1 MIASVI
7 IGIVLDFANPMTRRC
22 LLRVLIPVF
31 LFFTSFLHAAPLP
44 NVILITLDT
53 TRADRVGFLGSKR
66 GLTPNLDA
74 VARQSIVFTRAYA
87 QVPLTT
93 PSHAA
98 ILTGTYPQFNH
109 VGDLG
114 APLGSDLPYL
124 PDLLKHRGYKT
135 AAFVGA
141 LILDPEGRGAPGF
154 ERGFDT
160 FDAGFHPPEAGEDRY
175 HSIERRAGDV
185 INHATTWL
193 RKRPQ
198 GPFFVWIHLYDPHDP
213 YDPPAPYDAKYK
225 AAPYDGEIAYT
236 DAMVGKFINTLK
248 TRGLYQGALIAVA
261 ADHGEAFGEHG
272 EQRHGMFLYDETVH
286 VPLLFKLPMGRSAGR
301 RVEDRV
307 GLVDVAPTILREA
320 GVTIPHKMQG
330 ESLTAPPRLSGK
342 GARPDAPTGEG
353 RSIYSETDYAHRSF
367 GWSMVRSWRASKYL
381 YVQSPKRELY
391 DESVDHEAQHNLA
404 ESSSAVADTLN
415 TQLDEFREKTSSAAG
430 EQVKYDPVQAAN
442 LRALGYLASD
452 NTAKPANGAPEV
464 DPKDKIEVANALHQ
478 SLVDMEEGHYDLA
491 IPRLQ
496 HVIQED
502 PELWSAYL
510 ELGQAFVH
518 QKQYGQALPL
528 LKRSVEKMPDSAA
541 AHYELGFAMV
551 KTGDWQGAEPQ
562 LQAALASAPDSPEM
576 HFYLAAIYEQNQK
589 MPQAI
594 QEYRDTL
601 RLSPSHFKANLMLGR
616 IYGMQHN
623 PAAALPFLEEAVRL
637 DPNSPDAH
645 HFLGNVYSDL
655 GQSELAMRERA
666 KVAILKA
673 QRSGQSGEVVPEVK

>member
-1 MIASVI
+1 MAQRSPFRILAIS
-7 IGIVLDFANPMTRRC
+7 LF
-22 LLRVLIPVF
+22 LLA
-31 LFFTSFLHAAPLP
+31 TSSLQAAPLP
-44 NVILITLDT
+44 NIILITLDT
-53 TRADRVGFLGSKR
+53 TRADRVGFLGSTR

-74 VARQSIVFTRAYA
+74 MARQSVVFTRAYA

-98 ILTGTYPQFNH
+98 LLSGTYPQFNH
-109 VGDLG
+109 IGDLG
-114 APLGSDLPYL
+114 VPLSGDLPYL

-141 LILDPEGRGAPGF
+141 LILDPNGRGAPGF

-160 FDAGFHPPEAGEDRY
+160 FDAGFHPPAAGEDRY
-175 HSIERRAGDV
+175 HSLERRAGDV
-185 INHATTWL
+185 IHRASTWL
-193 RKRPQ
+193 SKHPQ
-198 GPFFVWIHLYDPHDP
+198 GPFFIWIHLYDPHDP

-225 AAPYDGEIAYT
+225 DAPYDGEIAYT
-236 DAMVGKFINTLK
+236 DAMVGQFITALK
-248 TRGLYQGALIAVA
+248 NRGLYHGALIVVA

-272 EQRHGMFLYDETVH
+272 ELRHGMFLYDETVH
-286 VPLLFKLPMGRSAGR
+286 VPLLFKLPMERSAGKR
-301 RVEDRV
+301 LDTRV
-307 GLVDVAPTILREA
+307 GLVDVAPTLLREA
-320 GVTIPHKMQG
+320 GLPVPEKMQG
-330 ESLTAPPRLSGK
+330 MSLADQTRASSNRVRSDVQ
-342 GARPDAPTGEG
+342 PDDS

-367 GWSMVRSWRASKYL
+367 GWSMVRSWRTSKYL

-391 DESVDHEAQHNLA
+391 DQTIDLAAQHNLA
-404 ESSSAVADTLN
+404 ENSQAVADTLN
-415 TQLDEFREKTSSAAG
+415 TQLDEFREKTSSAPG
-430 EQVKYDPVQAAN
+430 EQMKYDPVQAAN

-452 NTAKPANGAPEV
+452 NAAKPATGAPEI
-464 DPKDKIEVANALHQ
+464 DPKDKIEIANALHQ
-478 SLVDMEEGHYDLA
+478 ALVDMEEEHYDLA

-510 ELGQAFVH
+510 ELGQALVH
-518 QKQYGQALPL
+518 QKQYPQALPL
-528 LKRSVEKMPDSAA
+528 LRRAAEKMPDSAA

-594 QEYRDTL
+594 QEYRDTV

-655 GQSELAMRERA
+655 GQTEQATRERV

-673 QRSGQSGEVVPEVK
+673 QRSGQAGEATPEVQ

>member
-1 MIASVI
+1 
-7 IGIVLDFANPMTRRC
+7 MTSRR
-22 LLRVLIPVF
+22 LFPALFTAF
-31 LFFTSFLHAAPLP
+31 LFVTSYLQAAPLP
-44 NVILITLDT
+44 NIILITLDT
-53 TRADRVGFLGSKR
+53 TRADRVGFLGSKK

-74 VARQSIVFTRAYA
+74 MARQSVVFTRAYA

-98 ILTGTYPQFNH
+98 LLTGTYPQFNH

-114 APLGSDLPYL
+114 APLSADLPYL

-141 LILDPEGRGAPGF
+141 LILDPNGRGAPGF

-160 FDAGFHPPEAGEDRY
+160 YDAGFHPPANGEDRY
-175 HSIERRAGDV
+175 HSLERRAEDV
-185 INHATTWL
+185 IRHAQAWL
-193 RKRPQ
+193 SKHPQ

-213 YDPPAPYDAKYK
+213 YDPPAPYAAKYK
-225 AAPYDGEIAYT
+225 DAPYDGEIAYT
-236 DAMVGKFINTLK
+236 DAMVGKFITSLK
-248 TRGLYQGALIAVA
+248 VRGLYQGSLIAVA

-286 VPLLFKLPMGRSAGR
+286 VPLLFKLPAGHSAGR
-301 RVEDRV
+301 RLDTRV

-320 GVTIPHKMQG
+320 GVSIPPKMQG
-330 ESLTAPPRLSGK
+330 VSFADQIRVTARSEKPDQESED
-342 GARPDAPTGEG
+342 AR
-353 RSIYSETDYAHRSF
+353 SVYSETDYAHRSF

-391 DESVDHEAQHNLA
+391 DESTDPAAQHNLA
-404 ESSSAVADTLN
+404 ESSGAVADTLN
-415 TQLDEFREKTSSAAG
+415 TQVDEFREKTSAAAG
-430 EQVKYDPVQAAN
+430 EQMKYDPVQAAN

-452 NTAKPANGAPEV
+452 NTAKPADGAKEI

-478 SLVDMEEGHYDLA
+478 ALVDMEEEHYDLA

-496 HVIQED
+496 HVIQQE

-518 QKQYGQALPL
+518 EKQYAQALPL
-528 LKRSVEKMPDSAA
+528 LRRSVEKMPESAA

-551 KTGDWQGAEPQ
+551 RTGDWQGAEPQ

-637 DPNSPDAH
+637 DPKSPDAH

-655 GQSELAMRERA
+655 GQTEQATRERVSA
-666 KVAILKA
+666 AILKA
-673 QRSGQSGEVVPEVK
+673 QRSGQTGEATPEVQ